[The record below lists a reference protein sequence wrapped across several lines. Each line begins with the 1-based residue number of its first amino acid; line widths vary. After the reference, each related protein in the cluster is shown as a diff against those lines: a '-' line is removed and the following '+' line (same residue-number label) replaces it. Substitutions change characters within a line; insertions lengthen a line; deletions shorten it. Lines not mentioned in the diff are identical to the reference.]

1 MLPKMNLPRTRTVRG
16 LQRYVFLLVLI
27 LFFIFIVL
35 FLSQKDFYK
44 QQVNKESVKGAI
56 TAPTIYITPTPTP
69 TQQPTLTPTPTIIVL
84 KKASYTIAIFGD
96 SMVDTMGDNLE
107 YLGKSLVN
115 KYPLTEFKLYNY
127 GIGGQNV
134 EQGLGRFESTFS
146 NKTRQYPP
154 LPALHSDVIII
165 GSFAYNPFSI
175 HDKNKHYT
183 LLSQLV
189 EKAKNIA
196 PRVYVLAEIAPL
208 KIGFGK
214 GKNGVNWPED
224 MSKQQALQIL
234 EQLDNA
240 VNVSSSQGVKLINAY
255 HRSRIDGAFGSTY
268 YVNPDD
274 GIHPSAPGHTFMAEL
289 IAETLEFE

>member
-1 MLPKMNLPRTRTVRG
+1 MNKYL
-16 LQRYVFLLVLI
+16 FLFVLI
-27 LFFIFIVL
+27 LFSIFIVL
-35 FLSQKDFYK
+35 FLSQKDFHK
-44 QQVNKESVKGAI
+44 QEANKKIVKGVII
-56 TAPTIYITPTPTP
+56 TPTIYNTPT
-69 TQQPTLTPTPTIIVL
+69 PTLTPTPTITPTPFVSL
-84 KKASYTIAIFGD
+84 KKASYTIAVFGD

-107 YLGKSLVN
+107 FLEKSLSN

-134 EQGLGRFESTFS
+134 EQGLARFESSFS

-154 LPALHSDVIII
+154 LPALHPDVIII
-165 GSFAYNPFSI
+165 GSFAYNPFSP

-183 LLSQLV
+183 FLSQLV
-189 EKAKNIA
+189 AKAKNIA
-196 PRVYVLAEIAPL
+196 PRVYILAEIAPL

-224 MSKQQALQIL
+224 MGYQQADHIL

-240 VNVSSSQGVKLINAY
+240 VNVSSLQNIKLINAY
-255 HRSRIDGAFGSTY
+255 QRSRIDGAFGSTY

-274 GIHPSAPGHTFMAEL
+274 GIHPSAAGHRFMANL
-289 IAETLEFE
+289 IVESLEFEK